1 MDMSTARH
9 AFITGGASGIGL
21 GIADALLKRGI
32 SVTITDVDEDGLEAV
47 VAARPGARGQ
57 VLDVRDRAAW
67 SIAKA
72 QAEAA
77 FGPVDILVANAGIG
91 PDGEL
96 LADARPESF
105 DLIMAINVGGVFN
118 AISAFAGDMR
128 ARGSGHIVITASVTG
143 LVTGQ
148 VPRIGTYTASK
159 FAIVALG
166 EGLRT
171 EMAPHGVGV
180 STLCPGLV
188 TSNLG
193 RNSTRLGMPARK
205 AQRETGGG
213 AGAAHVGMDPAE
225 VGEITIDGI
234 ARDLPYIIT
243 HPEGWP
249 EVEARWRALAGAF
262 SVAEPSR

>member
-1 MDMSTARH
+1 MDVSTARH
-9 AFITGGASGIGL
+9 AFITGGGSGIGL
-21 GIADALLKRGI
+21 GIADALLKRGVP
-32 SVTITDVDEDGLEAV
+32 VTITDVDEDALQAV

-67 SIAKA
+67 RLAKA
-72 QAEAA
+72 EAEAA

-96 LADARPESF
+96 LADARPETF

-128 ARGSGHIVITASVTG
+128 ARGTGHIVITASVTG

-171 EMAPHGVGV
+171 EMEPHGIGV

-193 RNSTRLGMPARK
+193 RNTTRLGMPARRAK
-205 AQRETGGG
+205 LETGRA
-213 AGAAHVGMDPAE
+213 AGTPQAGMDPAE
-225 VGEITIDGI
+225 VGEITLGGI
-234 ARDLPYIIT
+234 ARNLPYIIT
-243 HPEGWP
+243 HPDAWP
-249 EVEARWRALAGAF
+249 EIEARWQALAGAF
-262 SVAEPSR
+262 SAAGQGE